1 MLLHQGRNEG
11 VGPFPLLR
19 MLYVARELLARID
32 GLYVLT
38 ENKVEFPVLKFT
50 HYAYFPRRQ
59 NPTLLHKKGG
69 ALGEGS
75 FALKDL
81 CFSHCWS
88 SMRYSHFPKQ
98 RPSHSREFYSK
109 GSCLIYEI
117 LEQSRLGMPIVTTY
131 WGLLHAMYSLGHG
144 FFMLTNLGKRHYINT
159 LSQIKKTRFY
169 KSQGRPMNTNSV
181 WTLMPYPSK
190 IPQKNHVQRQN

>member
-11 VGPFPLLR
+11 VGSFPLLR

-81 CFSHCWS
+81 CFSHC
-88 SMRYSHFPKQ
+88 
-98 RPSHSREFYSK
+98 
-109 GSCLIYEI
+109 
-117 LEQSRLGMPIVTTY
+117 
-131 WGLLHAMYSLGHG
+131 
-144 FFMLTNLGKRHYINT
+144 
-159 LSQIKKTRFY
+159 
-169 KSQGRPMNTNSV
+169 
-181 WTLMPYPSK
+181 
-190 IPQKNHVQRQN
+190 